1 MKRIFSLALLLLS
14 AAFCFGQDSLKR
26 MPAVRTALPVKIDGE
41 LNDEAWKAA
50 PAFTNFVE
58 QRPAFGQRENEGT
71 KTEVYLLYDD
81 EAIYVGGFCHE
92 LSRDSISTELLGR
105 DRIGVNDF
113 VGVIFD
119 TYLDKINGS
128 GYFVTAL
135 GEQFDVKYSLGN
147 EDGSWNSVYQTSTKI
162 RSDGWTFE
170 MRIPYSAI
178 RFSKEKVQNWGLH
191 VLRRRSKTGEQFSW
205 SPIDPQKFGLMN
217 QAGVWSGITDI
228 KSPLRL
234 SFSPYFSTYLSND
247 PAATSNQWDASINGG
262 MDVKYGISK
271 GFTLD
276 MTLIPDFGQVQSDN
290 QVLNLSPFE
299 VRFNENR
306 SFFNEGTELFNKGN
320 FFYSRRIGGVPLH
333 YGDIGS
339 QLAPGEKVVRN
350 PSETKLINATK
361 ISGRTPGN
369 LGIGFFNAITNPSYA
384 TVESSTKEQ
393 HRVETSP
400 LTNYN
405 VIVLDQALKHNS
417 SLTFV
422 NTNVMRSGSDYDA
435 NVAAFLFDLYDKK
448 VDWNVWGKAAVS
460 QLFSYE
466 APGKTTSGLHYNMNL
481 GKFRGPFNFDIHQFA
496 ADEKYQQNDLGY
508 FTNNNYL
515 EHGFWTSYKWTKPK
529 GFYNNLYLNLRGNLS
544 HLWKPIN
551 PIYSKYQYANINT
564 NINGQLKNLWNFG
577 ITADYRAEEQDFY
590 EPRLEG
596 WMAKMPW
603 SWMTGFWLGTN
614 SAKKYSAS
622 MEIFRRASPEYKSRF
637 YEMSVNNNYRFND
650 RLSAGLSSYMEF
662 FNRDLGFAY
671 VNTTFPENIVFGLR
685 NRRTAENVLSLKYN
699 FNIKMGLTFRARHY
713 WSKVEYNRFF
723 TLKRDGYYED
733 LANPTR
739 NPNINVNLFNI
750 DMVYTW
756 QFAPGSFLNI
766 GWKSASQLVDQLIQ
780 QRYYRN
786 LRNTLSNDQANNFS
800 VKVIYFLDYLSLKR
814 GKAKGQKAEGL

>member
-1 MKRIFSLALLLLS
+1 MKRIFSLTLLLLA
-14 AAFCFGQDSLKR
+14 AAFCFSQDSLKR

-50 PAFTNFVE
+50 PVFTNFVE
-58 QRPAFGQRENEGT
+58 QRPAFGQGENEST

-105 DRIGVNDF
+105 DMIGVNDF

-178 RFSKEKVQNWGLH
+178 RFSKEQVQNWGLH
-191 VLRRRSKTGEQFSW
+191 ILRRRSKTGEQFSW

-217 QAGVWSGITDI
+217 QAGVWAGITDI

-234 SFSPYFSTYLSND
+234 SFSPYFSTYVNND
-247 PAATSNQWDASINGG
+247 PTLASNKWDASVNGG

-333 YGDIGS
+333 YGDVWS
-339 QLAPGEKVVRN
+339 NLSPGETVVRN

-384 TVESSTKEQ
+384 TVENSAKEQ
-393 HRVETSP
+393 HKVETAP

-405 VIVLDQALKHNS
+405 VIVLDQALKNNS

-435 NVAAFLFDLYDKK
+435 NVAAFLFDIYDKK

-466 APGKTTSGLHYNMNL
+466 GPGKTTSGLHYNMNL

-515 EHGFWTSYKWTKPK
+515 EHGFWTGYKWTKPK

-544 HLWKPIN
+544 HLWRAIN
-551 PIYSKYQYANINT
+551 PIYSKYQYLNFNANA
-564 NINGQLKNLWNFG
+564 NGQLKNLWNYG
-577 ITADYRAEEQDFY
+577 VTADYRAEQQDFY

-596 WMAKMPW
+596 WMAKKPW
-603 SWMTGFWLGTN
+603 SWMAGFWFGTN
-614 SAKKYSAS
+614 RAKKYSAS
-622 MEIFRRASPEYKSRF
+622 VDFYRRSSPKFESKLYEIA
-637 YEMSVNNNYRFND
+637 VNNTYRFND
-650 RLSAGLSSYMEF
+650 RLSTGLSSYMEF

-685 NRRTAENVLSLKYN
+685 NRRTAENVLSVKYN

-713 WSKVEYNRFF
+713 WSKVEYSRFF

-733 LANPTR
+733 LATPTR
-739 NPNINVNLFNI
+739 DPNINVNLFNI

-766 GWKSASQLVDQLIQ
+766 GWKSASQLVDKLIQ
-780 QRYYRN
+780 ERYYRN
-786 LRNTLSNDQANNFS
+786 LRNTLNNDQANNFS
-800 VKVIYFLDYLSLKR
+800 VKVIYFLDYLSLR
-814 GKAKGQKAEGL
+814 GKGKGQKAEGL